1 MLAFT
6 MYYFKLQKVEPYN
19 LLFMIAITCML
30 NEHIF
35 YQTMK
40 EMLTAA
46 ELKLFINGDPQAIN
60 FNAASLQEQVRSVM
74 KIKC

>member
-1 MLAFT
+1 
-6 MYYFKLQKVEPYN
+6 
-19 LLFMIAITCML
+19 ML

-35 YQTMK
+35 YQTTK

-60 FNAASLQEQVRSVM
+60 FNAASLQEQVRRVM

>member
-1 MLAFT
+1 
-6 MYYFKLQKVEPYN
+6 
-19 LLFMIAITCML
+19 ML

-35 YQTMK
+35 YQTTK